1 MKLLVAFAACALT
14 LVSVVSPA
22 QADNKTL
29 VTQIYLDK
37 NGMVVPLKDDGACR
51 FYGALTQNHAGDF
64 EVLIER
70 KSCPGESGGD
80 VVETIKGTAMI
91 GQFPE
96 LPSCAGERGCPRGLP
111 AGASVTA
118 EFWEP

>member
-1 MKLLVAFAACALT
+1 MKLLVAIAACALT
-14 LVSVVSPA
+14 LGSVVSPA

-29 VTQIYLDK
+29 VTLIYLDK
-37 NGMVVPLKDDGACR
+37 SGMVVPLKDTDGACR

-64 EVLIER
+64 EVMIES
-70 KSCPGESGGD
+70 KSCPGESGSD
-80 VVETIKGTAMI
+80 VVATIKGSAMI

-111 AGASVTA
+111 AGSSVTA
-118 EFWEP
+118 KF